1 MRRLFPRYLLLAS
14 LVCLSGCAS
23 YQLGQPGSADA
34 YKSVF
39 VTPIR
44 NESTFPMLKSSLTA
58 SIRKSIS
65 DTGFLS
71 IESKENADTI
81 LETRVVSV
89 NRDIAAVSSI
99 DVGRGRKYELEF
111 VTLCTLYRK
120 NGSDLEPVFTD
131 RRILTKQDI
140 FADSGQVNAEHQA
153 GPEIARAISRRIAES
168 LVDTW

>member
-1 MRRLFPRYLLLAS
+1 MSLARITIA
-14 LVCLSGCAS
+14 LIGLAFALTGCAT
-23 YQLGQPGSADA
+23 YELGEPGGTDA
-34 YKSVF
+34 FESVY
-39 VTPIR
+39 VAPIR

-58 SIRKSIS
+58 SIRKAIA

-71 IESKENADTI
+71 IDSKANADAI

-111 VTLCTLYRK
+111 QTLLTLYRR
-120 NGSDLEPVFTD
+120 NGEQMEPVFVD
-131 RRILTKQDI
+131 RSIVTKQDI

-153 GPEIARAISRRIAES
+153 GPEIARAIGRRIAES